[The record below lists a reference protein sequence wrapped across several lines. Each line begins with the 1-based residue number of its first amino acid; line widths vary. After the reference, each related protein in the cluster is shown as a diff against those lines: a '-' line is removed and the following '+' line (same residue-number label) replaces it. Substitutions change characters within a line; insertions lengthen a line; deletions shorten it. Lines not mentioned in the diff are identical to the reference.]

1 MSKGLSLIGDDC
13 LRENAKYVLDV
24 YEIVYR
30 EHVISS
36 QVSDRTLRRVLA
48 NNPALDQQDPGSVVQ
63 LTVDIHIVK
72 SIYLGQDPYGNKSV
86 VPEKLTGKDY

>member
-1 MSKGLSLIGDDC
+1 M
-13 LRENAKYVLDV
+13 EYVLDV
-24 YEIVYR
+24 YEIVYI